1 MNNKNAKR
9 QRQFFY
15 LVACRIQ
22 YVLTIFVIT
31 SEKIL
36 HYCADDNK
44 ELYLMH
50 TKLNENFA
58 EPFLQ
63 PWQKFFKNKTKNKQ
77 TNKLKQTSKI
87 QVVAHRIF

>member
-1 MNNKNAKR
+1 M
-9 QRQFFY
+9 
-15 LVACRIQ
+15 ACRIQ

-36 HYCADDNK
+36 PYCADDNK

-63 PWQKFFKNKTKNKQ
+63 PLQKFFKNKNQ
-77 TNKLKQTSKI
+77 TNK
-87 QVVAHRIF
+87 